1 MSVTPLEKDTW
12 YRLVNL
18 GWPRKSLDVIN
29 DGKQE
34 TDGNLQ
40 IANTG
45 DFSGQHW
52 QLRPS
57 KTHLGYF
64 NLVTLWL
71 GTGRALDVHAGDKT
85 RPHLAKAGDATGQQW
100 QLISLGGNVWR
111 LTNLYSGSELF
122 LSSDESG
129 ERVKME
135 PRGGDS
141 HQRWTLVKIRGI
153 TEPGFGN
160 N

>member
-1 MSVTPLEKDTW
+1 MSIPALETNTW
-12 YRLVNL
+12 YRLQSL
-18 GWPRKSLDVIN
+18 GWPQKSLDVIN

-57 KTHLGYF
+57 KSHPGYF

-71 GTGRALDVHAGDKT
+71 GTSQALDVYGDDKT
-85 RPHLAKAGDATGQQW
+85 RPHLAKAGNFSGQRW
-100 QLISLGGNVWR
+100 QLIAQGGDVWK
-111 LTNLYSGSELF
+111 LTNLYSGPELF
-122 LSSDESG
+122 LSTDESG
-129 ERVKME
+129 EKVKMVSG
-135 PRGGDS
+135 GGDS
-141 HQRWTLVKIRGI
+141 YQRWTLVKIRGI
-153 TEPGFGN
+153 TEGGFGN
-160 N
+160 